1 MPSWT
6 RSAAWRRRR
15 VCRKLMAG
23 RISEAVVEQVRAASD
38 LIEVIGRHV
47 ALTKRGV
54 NFFGLCPFH
63 TEKTPSF
70 SVNPE
75 RGFYHCF
82 GCGQSGSA
90 FTFLMEVEKLTFPE
104 AVRRLAEEVGIRL
117 DSDRSGA
124 GGESAAVQA
133 YRANG
138 FARTWYTAQLRD
150 PEVGARARHYLVERG
165 VSPGIGERFG
175 LGYAPGGWTALIDRA
190 RREGLTPDTL
200 VSAGLAVRHESGRV
214 YDRFRDRLVFPIT
227 NPSGRVVAFG
237 GRALEPDAEPKYLNS
252 AESAVYQKGATL
264 YGLDQ
269 ARDAIRRAGEAIVVE
284 GYMDLLALVE
294 AGIENVLATGGTAF
308 SEPGARVLAR
318 HTERAVLCYD
328 GDEAGRRAAARA
340 AEVTLG
346 QGMEVHVALLPDGED
361 PDSLARASGQA
372 GVLRLVEGALSFLD
386 YIMWI
391 EAPEGAKRDI
401 DWRRRVARRALDAAS
416 EMGDPAAREL
426 FLREVSAGLG
436 VDYGLL
442 SQSLARRRRPRAAG
456 AGASAGSAQSAALT
470 VPTEERWLLAAMLAQ
485 PEVARRLGPEL
496 GPEDFSDGSST
507 AVAEAIREAAGEGL
521 AVGTATLMDQLT
533 EPDARAFLAT
543 LDVGQWAED
552 PVGAEETARAC
563 LAKMHRRRLDQ
574 HRSEVFAS
582 LRDAQA
588 EGDAPRQTQLSE
600 QLRDL
605 DRRRRELAA
614 EQKIA

>member
-1 MPSWT
+1 
-6 RSAAWRRRR
+6 
-15 VCRKLMAG
+15 MAG
-23 RISEAVVEQVRAASD
+23 RIPEAVVEQVRAASD
-38 LIEVIGRHV
+38 IIEVIGRHV
-47 ALTKRGV
+47 ALTKRGA

-75 RGFYHCF
+75 RGFYRCF
-82 GCGQSGSA
+82 GCGASGSA
-90 FTFLMEVEKLTFPE
+90 FTFLMEIEKLTFPE

-138 FARTWYTAQLRD
+138 FARTWYAAQLRD
-150 PEVGARARHYLVERG
+150 SENGARARHYLVERG
-165 VSPGIGERFG
+165 VSSEIGKRFG

-227 NPSGRVVAFG
+227 SPSGRVVAFG
-237 GRALEPDAEPKYLNS
+237 GRVLEPDVEPKYLNS

-264 YGLDQ
+264 YGLEQ
-269 ARDAIRRAGEAIVVE
+269 TRDAIRRAGEAIVVE

-294 AGIENVLATGGTAF
+294 VGVENVLATGGTAF
-308 SEPGARVLAR
+308 SELGARTLAR

-328 GDEAGRRAAARA
+328 GDEAGRSAAARA
-340 AEVTLG
+340 AEITLG
-346 QGMEVHVALLPDGED
+346 QGLEVRVVTLPEGDD
-361 PDSLARASGQA
+361 PDSLARTSGQA
-372 GVLRLVEGALSFLD
+372 GVRRLIEGALSFLD

-391 EAPEGAKRDI
+391 EAPEGAKRDA
-401 DWRRRVARRALDAAS
+401 DWRRRVARRALDAAAG
-416 EMGDPAAREL
+416 MGDPAAREL

-442 SQSLARRRRPRAAG
+442 SQSLGRRRRPRAAG
-456 AGASAGSAQSAALT
+456 AEASAGSAQSAALA

-485 PEVARRLGPEL
+485 PGVARMLGPEL

-507 AVAEAIREAAGEGL
+507 AVAEAIREAASGGL

-533 EPDARAFLAT
+533 EPDARAFLAA

-563 LAKMHRRRLDQ
+563 LAKMQRRRLDQ